1 MLDQETQFD
10 LICAKAEWSS
20 NSQMCFEEEI
30 FFDSST
36 VFFLTEKCP
45 SLKRALIFHGERSP
59 KNSVSSERK
68 TSGGHW
74 QGEIFA
80 AVSRAKGAIYANYL
94 FSHKPWNTEKKRPK
108 TVTKTRLELSKK
120 KVKLLIVPLCSHQLF
135 NSTTVWSVG
144 PVIYRVG
151 LQSYSSFYT
160 HIQNPDFSPF
170 LY

>member
-59 KNSVSSERK
+59 KNSVSRERK
-68 TSGGHW
+68 TGGGHW

-94 FSHKPWNTEKKRPK
+94 FSHKPRNTERKKGQ
-108 TVTKTRLELSKK
+108 
-120 KVKLLIVPLCSHQLF
+120 KLLLKF
-135 NSTTVWSVG
+135 
-144 PVIYRVG
+144 
-151 LQSYSSFYT
+151 
-160 HIQNPDFSPF
+160 
-170 LY
+170 